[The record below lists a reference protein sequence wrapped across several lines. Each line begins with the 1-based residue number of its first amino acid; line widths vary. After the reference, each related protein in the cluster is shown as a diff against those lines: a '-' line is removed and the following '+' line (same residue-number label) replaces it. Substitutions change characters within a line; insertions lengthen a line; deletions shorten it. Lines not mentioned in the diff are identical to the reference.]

1 MQRMAGWMRVLAL
14 LGWAGGAAAAPGFGL
29 AGGSIGFSEQDA
41 KGQPVRRIA
50 VALTDEPAE
59 SCLGGEWKKVRVIA
73 DDANGTAKPVYRE
86 DNGKLEVLLVN
97 TMCDAYD
104 SYIGTLR
111 GGRFSGEHV
120 QYGWGSKT
128 VGQVSGVFIAK
139 Q

>member
-1 MQRMAGWMRVLAL
+1 MRTMQGWMALLAL
-14 LGWAGGAAAAPGFGL
+14 GCAAGAAAAPDVGL
-29 AGGSIGFSEQDA
+29 AGGSLGFSEKDA
-41 KGQPVRRIA
+41 GGQPVRTIA
-50 VALTDEPAE
+50 VALTDEPGK
-59 SCLGGEWKKVRVIA
+59 SCLGGEWKKARVIA
-73 DDANGTAKPVYRE
+73 DDADRTAEPVYRQH
-86 DNGKLEVLLVN
+86 DGKLEVLLVN

-111 GGRFSGEHV
+111 AGRFSGEHV